1 MAKKILVID
10 DDPIT
15 VKYLVS
21 VFTDNGYETCTAND
35 GVQAYEVVKKEKPDM
50 ITLDLEMPEEW
61 GTKFYR
67 KLRKDKDFK
76 GIPVIIISGMASRH
90 LSVKDAVA
98 YLSKPFDVDKLL
110 GIVRKAIS

>member
-21 VFTDNGYETCTAND
+21 VFTDNGYETCTAAD

-67 KLRKDKDFK
+67 KLRKEKEFK
-76 GIPVIIISGMASRH
+76 TLPVIIISGMASRH

-110 GIVRKAIS
+110 GIVRKTLV